1 MKEHAE
7 VSLYDLVE
15 YPNNPRIGDVNTIYE
30 SLLENGQ
37 YRPLVVNR
45 KDNVILA
52 GNHTFK
58 ALKRLGWATA
68 IVWYVDVTDE
78 QAKQIMLVDNKLND
92 DATYDY
98 EKLEKAISEMQDVG
112 ELIGTGYTEEALD
125 EVLKDLPTEVDAPAQ
140 NSSKEQTEANLNAVI
155 DVVLLLTDEKF
166 YLYKKAIGIIADY
179 YKVNPTKAGMI
190 AVESY
195 ANKLVGN

>member
-7 VSLYDLVE
+7 VSLYDLKE

-30 SLLENGQ
+30 SLLQNGQ

-68 IVWYVDVTDE
+68 VVWYVDVSDE
-78 QAKQIMLVDNKLND
+78 QAQQIMLVDNKLND

-98 EKLEKAISEMQDVG
+98 EKLEKAIADMQDVG
-112 ELIGTGYTEEALD
+112 ELIGTGYTEQALD
-125 EVLKDLPTEVDAPAQ
+125 EILKDLPTDVDAPSQ
-140 NSSKEQTEANLNAVI
+140 NSSKELTDTELNPVI

-166 YLYKKAIGIIADY
+166 YLYKKAITVITDF
-179 YKVNPTKAGMI
+179 YKVNPTNAGVL
-190 AVESY
+190 AVELY
-195 ANKLVGN
+195 AEKVKK